1 MRHMVHSLGVK
12 AGAVPSEGG
21 TQSAEIKVMAYH
33 VHELHASSVLGEAIL
48 VLTFWDA
55 HQMLDVEVGEEL
67 FESGAGALR
76 GAVCIEHAK
85 ALRARASSEVVIHSR
100 SVDAI
105 LLVTFDRVEDAADRG
120 VGKGVRVDDELLHYL
135 GKV

>member
-1 MRHMVHSLGVK
+1 V
-12 AGAVPSEGG
+12 
-21 TQSAEIKVMAYH
+21 
-33 VHELHASSVLGEAIL
+33 
-48 VLTFWDA
+48 
-55 HQMLDVEVGEEL
+55 LDVEVGEEI

-85 ALRARASSEVVIHSR
+85 ALRARAGSEVVIHGC

-105 LLVTFDRVEDAADRG
+105 LLVDFDRVEDAADRG
-120 VGKGVRVDDELLHYL
+120 IGKGVRVDDELLHDL

>member
-1 MRHMVHSLGVK
+1 MRHMVHSLGVE
-12 AGAVPSEGG
+12 AGTVPSEGG
-21 TQSAEIKVMAYH
+21 TQAAEIKIMAYH

-55 HQMLDVEVGEEL
+55 HQMLHIEVGEEL

-85 ALRARASSEVVIHSR
+85 ALRARAGSEVVIHGC
-100 SVDAI
+100 SVDACKCNRKK
-105 LLVTFDRVEDAADRG
+105 FN
-120 VGKGVRVDDELLHYL
+120 
-135 GKV
+135 

>member
-1 MRHMVHSLGVK
+1 
-12 AGAVPSEGG
+12 
-21 TQSAEIKVMAYH
+21 MAYH
-33 VHELHASSVLGEAIL
+33 VHEFHSSSVLGEAVL
-48 VLTFWDA
+48 VLALRNT

-67 FESGAGALR
+67 FESGTGALR

-85 ALRARASSEVVIHSR
+85 ALRARASSEVVIHGC

-105 LLVTFDRVEDAADRG
+105 LFVAFDRVEDAADRG
-120 VGKGVRVDDELLHYL
+120 IGKGVRVDDELLHYL